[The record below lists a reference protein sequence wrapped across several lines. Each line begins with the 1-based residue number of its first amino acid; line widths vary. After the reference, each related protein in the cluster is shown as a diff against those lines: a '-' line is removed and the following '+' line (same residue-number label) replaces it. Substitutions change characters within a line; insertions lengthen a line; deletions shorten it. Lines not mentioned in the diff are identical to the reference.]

1 MGVKTMRQK
10 IVAAARERF
19 FHYGYAKTTMAE
31 VASDCNMSPGNLYRF
46 FPGKLDIAEEIAR
59 EARDELFSRMR
70 LVARDPQVTA
80 TEKLRRVLFMGLEFT
95 YDRLE
100 RIPKAVEIVDILRRE
115 RPGFE
120 EAMQGIEQT
129 IIAEILT
136 QGTAGAEFCV
146 ADPKWTA
153 EIVMCATQRYYYPQ
167 VWSSAPLERLSR
179 ELDSVIGLLL
189 NGLAPTRA
197 VEPKD
202 DTALAKSSFR
212 RGVVSGF
219 L

>member
-1 MGVKTMRQK
+1 MGVKTIRQK

-59 EARDELFSRMR
+59 EAREELFARMR
-70 LVARDPQVTA
+70 AAASDAKLSA
-80 TEKLRRVLFMGLEFT
+80 TEKLRKVLFMGLEFT

-100 RIPKAVEIVDILRRE
+100 RIPKAVEIVDILRHE
-115 RPGFE
+115 RPSFE
-120 EAMQGIEQT
+120 DTMLAVERT
-129 IIAEILT
+129 IIAEVLVH
-136 QGTAGAEFCV
+136 GNASGEFCV
-146 ADPKWTA
+146 ADVNWTA

-167 VWSSAPLERLSR
+167 VWSAAPLARLKQ
-179 ELDSVIGLLL
+179 ELDSVIALLL
-189 NGLAPTRA
+189 TGLVSTTA
-197 VEPKD
+197 VGSSENVA
-202 DTALAKSSFR
+202 TAKSSFR
-212 RGVVSGF
+212 RGIVSGF